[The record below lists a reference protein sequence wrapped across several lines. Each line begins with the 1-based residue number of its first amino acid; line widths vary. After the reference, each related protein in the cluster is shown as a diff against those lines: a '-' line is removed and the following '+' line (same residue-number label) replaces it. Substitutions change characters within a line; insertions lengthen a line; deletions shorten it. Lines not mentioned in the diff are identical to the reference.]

1 MRVSIVIPA
10 LNAASFISDAIDSC
24 LAQTAG
30 TFAFDLEILV
40 VDNGSTDGTA
50 DLVRRRYG
58 AKVVLLAEP
67 EPGIA
72 HARNTGIAQ
81 VTGDTLALLDADDLW
96 LPGKLAL
103 QTAVLAER
111 PEVDLVFC
119 HGVEFAD
126 PPGLAP
132 CRMEPRPFLS
142 SSALC
147 ARRSAM
153 DKAGPFPP
161 FRSGEFI
168 AWYGLATARRL
179 TTHVVPET
187 LVRRRVHATN
197 STRNRA
203 LLADYPAAMRW
214 LIERRRELG
223 LETEPSR

>member
-1 MRVSIVIPA
+1 MRVSVVIPA
-10 LNAASFISDAIDSC
+10 LNAAPFISDAIDSC
-24 LAQTAG
+24 LGQARGA
-30 TFAFDLEILV
+30 ASLDLEILV
-40 VDNGSTDGTA
+40 VDNGSSDGTP
-50 DLVRRRYG
+50 DLIRHRYG
-58 AKVVLLAEP
+58 AAVVLLAEA

-72 HARNTGIAQ
+72 RARNTGLAGA
-81 VTGDTLALLDADDLW
+81 TGDVVAFLDADDLW

-103 QTAVLAER
+103 QTTVLAER
-111 PEVDLVFC
+111 PEVDLVFS
-119 HGVEFAD
+119 HAIEFAD
-126 PPGLAP
+126 PPGFAP
-132 CRMEPRPFLS
+132 CRAEPRPFLS

-153 DKAGPFPP
+153 DKAGPFPI

-168 AWYGLATARRL
+168 AWYGFATALGL

-187 LVRRRVHATN
+187 LVKRRVHATN

-223 LETEPSR
+223 VGTESPR

>member
-81 VTGDTLALLDADDLW
+81 VTG
-96 LPGKLAL
+96 
-103 QTAVLAER
+103 
-111 PEVDLVFC
+111 
-119 HGVEFAD
+119 
-126 PPGLAP
+126 
-132 CRMEPRPFLS
+132 
-142 SSALC
+142 
-147 ARRSAM
+147 
-153 DKAGPFPP
+153 
-161 FRSGEFI
+161 
-168 AWYGLATARRL
+168 
-179 TTHVVPET
+179 
-187 LVRRRVHATN
+187 
-197 STRNRA
+197 
-203 LLADYPAAMRW
+203 
-214 LIERRRELG
+214 
-223 LETEPSR
+223 